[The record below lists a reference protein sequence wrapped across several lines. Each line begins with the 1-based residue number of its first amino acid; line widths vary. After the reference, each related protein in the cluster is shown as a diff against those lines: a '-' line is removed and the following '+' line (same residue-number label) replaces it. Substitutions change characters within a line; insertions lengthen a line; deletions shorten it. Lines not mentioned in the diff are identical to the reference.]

1 MAADALGAEFSRAV
15 KSLIRS
21 PWHSLSVILVLAL
34 GIGACGAMFASL
46 RSVLLAPMPYA
57 DNDRLVQVYNVYPKA
72 TSTIYGTLS
81 IPDWLDRRE
90 QAPALEALMLYA
102 RSTVTLGRGGNADRL
117 RAARV
122 SASMFDTLGV
132 YPAHGAV
139 FEETAMRPGSDRVA
153 LIAHGLWRERFQSR
167 SDVIGQTLAL
177 DGSSYRIIGI
187 MPEGFY
193 FPARETRLWIPF
205 AITPQQR
212 RGAERKDEFAQ
223 AVGRLRQGA
232 TIEQLNQQFDAIA
245 ARNLERVA
253 ADADLRSYLETT
265 GLTGRAVGLR
275 EWRVRDIRARV
286 LLLNAAV
293 LVVFLIAVANASNLQ
308 LVRLLRR
315 SNEWALCSALGA
327 PRARLL
333 RRQWA
338 ESLLLALVAL
348 PAGVFLAIAGIAAM
362 RAVGIE
368 LGGPAAQSAHAL
380 ALAPQVLGYMAA
392 IAVVAGLLGALLP
405 VRVFRSL
412 KLGAIGASGRG
423 IRGAGHELAAVQ
435 NGLVVVQSALAVLL
449 LTGFALVVQGF
460 DRLRSTDPGFA
471 TEGVAYALLE
481 LPVQRYPQPR
491 DRIEFVSGLRAELA
505 QRGWRQ
511 PVGLVSHLPL
521 SGGDWN
527 EPYAIRGRPRGAAE
541 PPPDTHVRTAN
552 PEYLQVMGIGL
563 RQGRWF
569 GPQDHAEA
577 PPVAVIDRYTA
588 ATMFPDGDAVGHRI
602 RFVGNRA
609 NDGGW
614 RDIVGVVD
622 SVRHLGLERPVSNET
637 VYIPY
642 RQQPLPFFNLV
653 AQAPDDVIGGNDFR
667 PQLRAAVKAL
677 DPGLVE
683 TRRGTVTGLI
693 ERALGGSRTPMQ
705 LLLVFGV
712 AALMLAALGVYSVV
726 SFLTAG
732 RTQELGLRRALG
744 ASDGRIAFDVLGRG
758 LGLLSAGA
766 TLGVGAA
773 LLAAPWLAGQVG
785 GVRAFD
791 PTGYGVALAVLTAA
805 GGLACALPAW
815 RTIRIAPTEAL
826 RYE

>member
-1 MAADALGAEFSRAV
+1 MNLAALATDLARATGSLTRSRA
-15 KSLIRS
+15 
-21 PWHSLSVILVLAL
+21 HSVTVIVVLAL

-46 RSVLLAPMPYA
+46 RSVLFAPMPYA
-57 DNDRLVQVYNVYPKA
+57 DSDRLVQVYNVYPKA

-102 RSTVTLGRGGNADRL
+102 RTTVTLGRGDNADRL
-117 RAARV
+117 RGARV
-122 SASMFDTLGV
+122 SASMFETLGV

-139 FEETAMRPGSDRVA
+139 FNETAMRAGSARVA
-153 LIAHGLWRERFQSR
+153 VIGHGLWRERFRSQ
-167 SDVIGQTLAL
+167 SDVIGQTIAL

-193 FPARETRLWIPF
+193 FPDRETRLWIPF
-205 AITPQQR
+205 AITPEQR
-212 RGAERKDEFAQ
+212 RDGERKDEFAQ
-223 AVGRLRQGA
+223 AVGRLREDA

-245 ARNLERVA
+245 ARNLERVS
-253 ADADLRSYLETT
+253 ADADLHSYLETT

-293 LVVFLIAVANASNLQ
+293 LVVLFIAVANASNLQ
-308 LVRLLRR
+308 LVRVLQRN
-315 SNEWALCSALGA
+315 NEWALHSALGA
-327 PRARLL
+327 PRVRLL
-333 RRQWA
+333 RGQWA
-338 ESLLLALVAL
+338 ETLVLSVSAL
-348 PAGVFLAIAGIAAM
+348 PLGVLIAVGGIVAM
-362 RAVGIE
+362 RAAGIE
-368 LGGPAAQSAHAL
+368 LNGSVAVSAQAL
-380 ALAPQVLGYMAA
+380 VLAPQVLCYMAA
-392 IAVVAGLLGALLP
+392 IAIVAGLLGALLP
-405 VRVFRSL
+405 VRLFRSMES
-412 KLGAIGASGRG
+412 GAIGASGRG
-423 IRGAGHELAAVQ
+423 VRGAGRDLAAAQ

-481 LPVQRYPQPR
+481 FPGQRYPQPR

-614 RDIVGVVD
+614 REIVGVVD

-653 AQAPDDVIGGNDFR
+653 AQAPGDAIAGNDFR
-667 PQLRAAVKAL
+667 PRLRGAIKAL

-683 TRRGTVTGLI
+683 TRRGTLTGLI

-726 SFLTAG
+726 SYLTAG

-744 ASDGRIAFDVLGRG
+744 ASDGRIAFHVLGRG

-791 PTGYGVALAVLTAA
+791 PAGYGVALAVLMAA

-815 RTIRIAPTEAL
+815 RTVRIAPTEAL